1 VKNIFKIVTLKNGE
15 RIELKSYS
23 HEDKESVLSFLRNQS
38 RDEHIF
44 LWMHQ
49 DYEEVTR
56 ELESIVKSGNNVI
69 VAYNNGQ
76 VKGIGISMG
85 LKEYYFRHID
95 RYRISIQRDCIES
108 GLMRELIAELVYL
121 SMEGGKEKIIIELL
135 PEMTEFKKEIQ
146 KLEFEQVATL
156 PDFFM
161 DDMGVKKDIIVFS
174 NNISDLWKSF
184 EEGIDLQFKPHI
196 MED

>member
-1 VKNIFKIVTLKNGE
+1 
-15 RIELKSYS
+15 
-23 HEDKESVLSFLRNQS
+23 
-38 RDEHIF
+38 
-44 LWMHQ
+44 MHQ